1 MLYAE
6 GTGARQ
12 KARCALGMHVGARL
26 KGPVHSR
33 DQGHLVLD
41 PLEWFQGGGQFE
53 RMLALGQVGLGFV
66 GLEIVSIEKGNNP
79 IFFARK
85 EGTPDHSDGN
95 VVKGHTLSDSFRWTD
110 RQAFQRR
117 QGEDR
122 APHAA

>member
-1 MLYAE
+1 
-6 GTGARQ
+6 
-12 KARCALGMHVGARL
+12 MHAGARL

-53 RMLALGQVGLGFV
+53 RMFTLGQVRLGFV
-66 GLEIVSIEKGNNP
+66 GLEIVSIEKRGNA
-79 IFFARK
+79 IFLARK
-85 EGTPDHSDGN
+85 ESTPDHSDGN

-110 RQAFQRR
+110 RQAIQRR

-122 APHAA
+122 ATHAA